1 MGTFFKYLIYLL
13 IIIVLFFIGRGIFEG
28 TIDSQTTVGGVAK
41 QVSNDTK
48 DLAQDAVNAMK

>member
-1 MGTFFKYLIYLL
+1 MGTFLKYLIYLL
-13 IIIVLFFIGRGIFEG
+13 IIIALFFIGKGIYEG
-28 TIDSQTTVGGVAK
+28 TIDSQTTVGEVAK